1 MKITGNES
9 ERGAVFSREKSGQA
23 GGGRQFEKASRLFE
37 EMMIG
42 ILVKEMWKTVPKG
55 GMMPSSTGMDVAQ
68 EMYQKELAKEMS
80 RAGGLGLSREIN
92 EQFRQDFHGGVFRP
106 EEQLRI
112 GDPGNLNTEA

>member
-1 MKITGNES
+1 MKISGTEN
-9 ERGAVFSREKSGQA
+9 ERGAVSSRVGSDQA
-23 GGGRQFEKASRLFE
+23 GGEKKFEKASRLFE

-55 GMMPSSTGMDVAQ
+55 GMMPTSTGMDVAQ

-92 EQFRQDFHGGVFRP
+92 EQFRKDFGREVFRP
-106 EEQLRI
+106 EKPFRI
-112 GDPGNLNTEA
+112 EDPGNLDTEA